1 MAGQGV
7 RRFVTTGAVV
17 FTLAFSAWMSR
28 AEGHGPKKTP
38 TSAPVQPAAV
48 QPPQPATAPQPL
60 SRPNGSLWSGSSRGW
75 TEDVKAH
82 AVGDTITVVVQETAS
97 ASSAASTKTSR
108 DDSATFNGGT
118 GFLKPL
124 LNNFGASAKTAVN
137 GQGQTVRTGSLIT
150 RLTVTVKEVK
160 PNGNLVIEGVRYV
173 GVNSEKQKVTITGMV
188 RPQDV
193 NPDNTV
199 SSVSVADANIQF
211 DGKGVVG
218 DKQRK
223 GLISTLFGWL
233 FQ

>member
-1 MAGQGV
+1 MGTQ
-7 RRFVTTGAVV
+7 RRVVTTGAVV
-17 FTLAFSAWMSR
+17 FTLCWSAWMSR
-28 AEGHGPKKTP
+28 AEGHGRKQQTTPPVPQPPTP
-38 TSAPVQPAAV
+38 TQTAPAQTAGTVQPAA
-48 QPPQPATAPQPL
+48 
-60 SRPNGSLWSGSSRGW
+60 RPTGSLWSRSSRGL

-82 AVGDTITVVVQETAS
+82 AVGDTLTVVVQETAS

-108 DDSATFNGGT
+108 DDSAAFNGGT

-150 RLTVTVKEVK
+150 RLTVMVKEVK

-173 GVNSEKQKVTITGMV
+173 GVNSEKQKVTISGTV
-188 RPQDV
+188 RPQDI

-199 SSVSVADANIQF
+199 SSVSVADAAIQM

-218 DKQRK
+218 DKQRR

-233 FQ
+233 F